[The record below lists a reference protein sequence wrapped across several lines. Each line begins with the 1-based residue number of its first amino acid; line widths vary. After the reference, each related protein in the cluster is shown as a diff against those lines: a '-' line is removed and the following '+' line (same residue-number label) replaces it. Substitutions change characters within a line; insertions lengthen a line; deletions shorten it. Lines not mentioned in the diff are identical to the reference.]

1 MSGRTVIAFSAES
14 LLRTVGRIFVDALE
28 ESGKKPLT
36 RARRSSDRSQSAHSS
51 ASSCSRG
58 ADTTRTIR
66 EVRIDEALSHLSYA
80 PSADGN
86 ADPGEVVWTW
96 VPFEEDATQGK
107 DRPVVVLGRD
117 GTLLYVVQ
125 LTSKD
130 HDRDAASE
138 AHWGRYWLDIGSGPW
153 DPKGRPSEVRVNRAL
168 AVEAAEVR
176 REGAILPR
184 STWQTIVDAVREH
197 A

>member
-1 MSGRTVIAFSAES
+1 MAFSGES
-14 LLRTVGRIFVDALE
+14 LLRTIGRILVDALKD
-28 ESGKKPLT
+28 SGKKSPART
-36 RARRSSDRSQSAHSS
+36 PSRRSSDRTHSAHSS
-51 ASSCSRG
+51 TPSRSRG
-58 ADTTRTIR
+58 GDTTRTIR

-80 PSADGN
+80 PSADGD

-153 DPKGRPSEVRVNRAL
+153 DPRGRPSEVRVNRTL

-176 REGAILPR
+176 REGATLAK
-184 STWQTIVDAVREH
+184 STWLRIVDAVREH